1 MTDAN
6 TPTDISVPEFP
17 DFDTMTPA
25 DFEHYLPAFFEASSN
40 GRVSSDPR
48 LQQFLAE
55 HPDCAALVRDLE
67 AIAEQARS
75 LLSVV
80 EEPGDQLWS
89 KIVDRLDSEARP
101 EPSEPKT
108 ETK

>member
-6 TPTDISVPEFP
+6 IPEFP

-25 DFEHYLPAFFEASSN
+25 DFEHYLPSFFENSSN
-40 GRVSSDPR
+40 GKVSSDPR
-48 LQQFLAE
+48 LQKFLAGN
-55 HPDCAALVRDLE
+55 PDCAALVRDLE

-75 LLSVV
+75 LFTID

-89 KIVDRLDSEARP
+89 KIQTQMDAES
-101 EPSEPKT
+101 SSTPKP